1 MTRDASQFGRR
12 IIVST
17 LTLGLSIFLGWY
29 HYRGPAP
36 LGADAPV
43 GLPSAARM
51 RATLVELLGDPPQ
64 KHTTGTAAGE
74 AFLQRLEQKLDGY
87 EVSTRRIEIVFD
99 PDRQDRHPKGRIDLL
114 PPDPVLK
121 NLWVTIEG
129 SDPSLAPI
137 LVATHHDSCRWGPGA
152 GDAGSAVVALVEHI
166 RVLAKTPPIHT
177 THYLFTDG
185 EEFGLLGAYAIA
197 AQDSLPFATPMF
209 VLNFDARGSSGGIPM
224 FETHS
229 GNHAWVSVLIDD
241 LARPKIT
248 SSLAVTV
255 YRMLPN
261 ATDFNAWHGKLGLP
275 GFNYAVIGGAHR
287 YHQVDDTPANL
298 SDRTLQHM
306 GAHLFSMHRAV
317 DRLPADVLQRVQQA
331 STQPDADNAVFFDL
345 YGLTVIH
352 FSEGVQKV
360 LALIAVVLIGTVC
373 LRQRQGQLW
382 RRLPRHLLNTLLAV
396 LVGLAVGLAIRF
408 ALLTTPWNAVRYTP
422 IDLPAG
428 LFTIAASFLAATFL
442 LEWLVSRSSAEEF
455 KLVSDWIW
463 LVTAALGSTLAFGL
477 PGGGYLLV
485 LPSLAYAMVRSVT
498 ANVNLAAWSGW
509 LVAIVLAGPLLVLL
523 VQALGPWRQPLYA
536 VGASLLAV
544 LAMTTWV
551 TRIRKKARPIPKNRP
566 RLARG
571 DA

>member
-1 MTRDASQFGRR
+1 MKRDASQFGRR

-17 LTLGLSIFLGWY
+17 LTLALSICLGWY
-29 HYRGPAP
+29 QYRGPAP
-36 LGADAPV
+36 LAEDAAV
-43 GLPSAARM
+43 DQPSAARM

-74 AFLQRLEQKLDGY
+74 AFLKRLEQKLDSFG
-87 EVSTRRIEIVFD
+87 VSTRRIEIAFD
-99 PDRQDRHPKGRIDLL
+99 PERQDRHPKGRIDLL
-114 PPDPVLK
+114 PPDTVLK

-166 RVLAKTPPIHT
+166 RVLAKSPPIHT

-197 AQDSLPFATPMF
+197 APDSLPFPTPMF

-287 YHQVDDTPANL
+287 YHQVDDTPDNL

-306 GAHLFSMHRAV
+306 AAHLFSMHRAV
-317 DRLPADVLQRVQQA
+317 DRLPADVVQRVQRA

-352 FSEGVQKV
+352 FSEAVQKV
-360 LALIAVVLIGTVC
+360 LALIAVAVIGVVC
-373 LRQRQGQLW
+373 LRQRHPW
-382 RRLPRHLLNTLLAV
+382 RRLPRHVLYTLLAV

-408 ALLTTPWNAVRYTP
+408 ALLTTPWHAVKYTP
-422 IDLPAG
+422 IDLPLG
-428 LFTIAASFLAATFL
+428 LFTIAASFLAATL
-442 LEWLVSRSSAEEF
+442 LVEWLVSRASTKEF
-455 KLVSDWIW
+455 DLVSDWIW
-463 LVTAALGSTLAFGL
+463 LVTAALGTTLAFLL

-485 LPSLAYAMVRSVT
+485 LPSLAYGLVRSVT

-523 VQALGPWRQPLYA
+523 VQALGPWRQPMYA
-536 VGASLLAV
+536 VLASLLAV
-544 LAMTTWV
+544 LAMTTWS
-551 TRIRKKARPIPKNRP
+551 TQIRKKARPIPKNRP